1 MKIIFFIPSL
11 DSGGAERVIV
21 TLADELAN
29 HHKIIIAT
37 RINKKKDF
45 YKVNKVIKRVNLN
58 NFHKK
63 PTNLIYRFIEIVM
76 TIFQIYKLINK
87 EKPDVVVSFLT
98 NLNILSIIGAIIAK
112 TPIIVSERNNFS
124 KNKIGI
130 FKNFLRIF
138 FYPLASFVVFQTRKA
153 CMQFYG
159 LSKKKKK
166 IIPNPIAVEINKKAI
181 PKKEKII
188 IAMGSLTLQKRFDIL
203 IDSVLP
209 IKNHLKKKNW
219 KVEIYGEGEL
229 KSYLEKKIVNH
240 GLQKIIS
247 LKGKTSKPFDKMK
260 KSSIFLL
267 TSDYEGFP
275 NVLLE
280 SMACG
285 CVPISVNCD
294 FGPNEIIKNNFN
306 GILID
311 KNISLISKEL
321 YKLTSLDNRFKKMKL
336 NAQKIV
342 YRYDV
347 KKISKK
353 WEKLFKLIQN

>member
-159 LSKKKKK
+159 LSKKKKR
-166 IIPNPIAVEINKKAI
+166 
-181 PKKEKII
+181 
-188 IAMGSLTLQKRFDIL
+188 LYQTL
-203 IDSVLP
+203 
-209 IKNHLKKKNW
+209 
-219 KVEIYGEGEL
+219 
-229 KSYLEKKIVNH
+229 
-240 GLQKIIS
+240 
-247 LKGKTSKPFDKMK
+247 
-260 KSSIFLL
+260 
-267 TSDYEGFP
+267 
-275 NVLLE
+275 
-280 SMACG
+280 
-285 CVPISVNCD
+285 
-294 FGPNEIIKNNFN
+294 
-306 GILID
+306 
-311 KNISLISKEL
+311 
-321 YKLTSLDNRFKKMKL
+321 
-336 NAQKIV
+336 
-342 YRYDV
+342 
-347 KKISKK
+347 
-353 WEKLFKLIQN
+353 